1 MRSLLMVA
9 LLALATTSVAARSV
23 EQQAALHSDLTASVE
38 LTADYALVRARRGGL
53 GSAVVQFLPVPA
65 SLATPGLSQRHGDGV
80 WLPLPLGVHAH

>member
-38 LTADYALVRARRGGL
+38 LTADYALVRRVSELDRC
-53 GSAVVQFLPVPA
+53 PVPA
-65 SLATPGLSQRHGDGV
+65 SALPVQASPGV
-80 WLPLPLGVHAH
+80 